1 MLTQKLTTAAT
12 WSAIALGF
20 AIPISTAASNLLLAL
35 TLLLFVV
42 SGDYREKFS
51 AIIANPSARAVL
63 LFCALI
69 ALGSTYG
76 LGSAA
81 DKLHYLGKYFSLLL
95 APLLIPLF
103 SSRADRLRALAA
115 FGAAMLLTLAMSYAI
130 RYGWLPSGLLAVVDG
145 RDPAMGGANNPVV
158 FKLHITHGFLM
169 AFGAFLLA
177 IMARHL
183 PSPRLRWSAIVISML
198 AAGNVLL
205 MVQGRTGYAVLAVLA
220 AYLVY
225 GRCGRRGIAI
235 AALAITLFGAAAY
248 QWSGAFHER
257 LHATITEAST
267 WQEGKGARTSIGMR
281 FDYYTNTLFIIR
293 DHPWFGVG
301 IGGFENAYDQRI
313 KDTGMAPANN
323 PHNQY
328 LLIAAQLGVV
338 GLAALLWLYAVYWRQ
353 AGRLEPS
360 FREIARGVLLAI
372 LVGNLFNS
380 FMLDFT
386 ERMFFAWI
394 SGVLLAELS
403 ERREGA
409 ASG

>member
-1 MLTQKLTTAAT
+1 MLLTRKFTTAAT

-35 TLLLFVV
+35 TLLLFAV
-42 SGDYREKFS
+42 SGSYREKFS
-51 AIIANPSARAVL
+51 AIMANPPARAVL

-69 ALGSTYG
+69 ALGCTYG
-76 LGSAA
+76 LGNTA

-95 APLLIPLF
+95 VPLLIPLF
-103 SSRADRLRALAA
+103 PSRADRMRALYA
-115 FGAAMLLTLAMSYAI
+115 FTAAMLLTLALSYSI
-130 RYGWLPSGLLAVVDG
+130 RTGWLPAGSLPMMDAD
-145 RDPAMGGANNPVV
+145 NPVV

-169 AFGAFLLA
+169 AFTAFLLA
-177 IMARHL
+177 
-183 PSPRLRWSAIVISML
+183 L
-198 AAGNVLL
+198 AACHATGSRRWGLAVLAVLAACNALL
-205 MVQGRTGYAVLAVLA
+205 MVKGRTGYAVLAVLA

-225 GRCGRRGIAI
+225 SRYGRRGIAI
-235 AALAITLFGAAAY
+235 AALGIALAGAAAY

-257 LHATITEAST
+257 VHASITEASA
-267 WQEGKGARTSIGMR
+267 WREGKGDQTSIGLR

-328 LLIAAQLGVV
+328 LLIAAQLGVA
-338 GLAALLWLYAVYWRQ
+338 GLAALLWLYALYWRQ
-353 AGRLEPS
+353 AGRLEPPY
-360 FREIARGVLLAI
+360 REIARGVLLAI

-403 ERREGA
+403 ARREGM